1 MDVRE
6 VFTLRQR
13 VPVLIF
19 ERIPAGSRLWVFKK
33 YSDRA
38 LFVGKLSVL
47 SILLFGLLGYM
58 MTFGVS
64 YYSIIQTELANV
76 FSHAKIDE
84 MAYQVVD
91 FVEKEGRLTIYV
103 ITRK

>member
-1 MDVRE
+1 
-6 VFTLRQR
+6 
-13 VPVLIF
+13 
-19 ERIPAGSRLWVFKK
+19 
-33 YSDRA
+33 
-38 LFVGKLSVL
+38 
-47 SILLFGLLGYM
+47 M